1 MENMTAK
8 VSAFVRYYHMV
19 NSNIKIYNDKYASLI
34 LSKEEYGEIYKDME
48 KGINFFNPNYVG
60 DNPVEYIVNNF
71 IGQTVLGRSAVNYKY
86 LLNEIKLG
94 LKQYV
99 ILGSGYDTSG
109 YLVNDRVKVFE
120 LDRNEVIED
129 KIIRIKKNNIDNS
142 NVKYISCDF
151 NKDWINSLISNNFDC
166 TKKSMFSILG
176 VSYYLDKN
184 VFFNMLESISNIVSQ
199 GSIILFD
206 YPNGYDDSGKNKV
219 LAGGS
224 GEEMKSYYKE
234 EDIADF
240 CDRYNMYVVE
250 NIGTYRIDNEYFYD
264 YNTLNPNNKIFFNKD
279 INICVLVKK

>member
-8 VSAFVRYYHMV
+8 VSAFVRYYHMA
-19 NSNIKIYNDKYASLI
+19 NSNIKIYNNKYASLI
-34 LSKEEYGEIYKDME
+34 LSKEEYDEIYKNME
-48 KGINFFNPNYVG
+48 KGIKFFYPNYVG

-109 YLVNDRVKVFE
+109 YLVNDRVNVFE
-120 LDRNEVIED
+120 LDRSEVILD
-129 KIIRIKKNNIDNS
+129 KINRIKKANIGNG

-166 TKKSMFSILG
+166 GKKSMFSILG
-176 VSYYLDKN
+176 VSYYLDKD
-184 VFFNMLESISNIVSQ
+184 VFFSMLEKISNIISQ

-206 YPNGYDDSGKNKV
+206 YPNGYNDSGKNRV

-224 GEEMKSYYKE
+224 GEEMKSYYKDKE
-234 EDIADF
+234 IIDF
-240 CDRYNMYVVE
+240 CDKNSMYVLE
-250 NIGTYRIDNEYFYD
+250 NIGKYQIDNEYFYD
-264 YNTLNPNNKIFFNKD
+264 YNTLNPSNKIFFNKD
-279 INICVLVKK
+279 INICVAVKK

>member
-34 LSKEEYGEIYKDME
+34 LSKDEYDEIYKNME

-120 LDRNEVIED
+120 LDRSEVIED
-129 KIIRIKKNNIDNS
+129 KIIRIKKTNIDNS

-166 TKKSMFSILG
+166 TKKSMLSILG

-219 LAGGS
+219 LAGVS

-250 NIGTYRIDNEYFYD
+250 NIGIYQIDNEYFYD

>member
-34 LSKEEYGEIYKDME
+34 LSKDEYDEIYKNME
-48 KGINFFNPNYVG
+48 KGIKFFNPNYVG
-60 DNPVEYIVNNF
+60 GNPVLYIVNNF

-109 YLVNDRVKVFE
+109 YLVNDKINVFE
-120 LDRNEVIED
+120 LDRCEVIDD
-129 KIIRIKKNNIDNS
+129 KINRIKKTNIDNR

-166 TKKSMFSILG
+166 DKKSMFSILG
-176 VSYYLDKN
+176 VSYYLEKN
-184 VFFNMLESISNIVSQ
+184 VFFDMLECISNIVSR

-206 YPNGYDDSGKNKV
+206 YPNGYNDSNKNKV
-219 LAGGS
+219 LAS
-224 GEEMKSYYKE
+224 GEEMKSYYKDE
-234 EDIADF
+234 EIIDF
-240 CDRYNMYVVE
+240 CDKNNMYVVE
-250 NIGTYRIDNEYFYD
+250 NIGKYEIDNEYFYD
-264 YNTLNPNNKIFFNKD
+264 YNTLNPKNKIFFNKD